1 MPDMKKI
8 NMHLLTSRSILAFHL
23 AAQENS
29 FTKAA
34 DTLNVSQPAIS
45 HGVRQLEERLG
56 VELFERNPQGV
67 VLTEIGEK
75 LARRIQRGLAEIQQ
89 GLEETLSHTQ
99 PEKITLLVSTSVA
112 SHWLMPRIA
121 RFKHLYPEVQLHCI
135 TQDTDQGLQESRFDL
150 CIPLGLAPESGF
162 QRWQFAEEVL
172 TPVCSPEF
180 AYRHQ
185 LQHLSAIND
194 IPLIHL
200 EERYN
205 SRYNWQH
212 FFDDCSLSPHSARGD
227 ETYNDYSIVLQ
238 AAMEGQGL
246 ALGWQHIV
254 GPLIQQ
260 GKLVAPFEQQIA
272 TNQPFHIIAPEHKP
286 LNPNAKALLDWLLNE
301 MQ

>member
-67 VLTEIGEK
+67 ILTEMGEK
-75 LARRIQRGLAEIQQ
+75 LARRIQRGLAEIQL
-89 GLEETLSHTQ
+89 GLEEALSHTQ

-121 RFKHLYPEVQLHCI
+121 RFKQLYPEVQLHCI

-150 CIPLGLAPESGF
+150 CIPLGLAPETGF

-180 AYRHQ
+180 AYKHQ
-185 LQHLSAIND
+185 LHNLSAIND

-212 FFDDCSLSPHSARGD
+212 FFDDCNLSPHSSRGD

-286 LNPNAKALLDWLLNE
+286 LNPNTKALLDWLLKE

>member
-1 MPDMKKI
+1 MKKI

-34 DTLNVSQPAIS
+34 DALNVSQPAIS

-56 VELFERNPQGV
+56 IELFERNPQGV
-67 VLTEIGEK
+67 ELTEMGEK
-75 LARRIQRGLAEIQQ
+75 LARRIQRGLSEIQL
-89 GLEETLSHTQ
+89 GLEEAMSGTL
-99 PEKITLLVSTSVA
+99 PEKVTLLVSTSVA
-112 SHWLMPRIA
+112 SHWLMPRVA

-135 TQDTDQGLQESRFDL
+135 TQDTDQGLHESRFDL
-150 CIPLGLAPESGF
+150 CIPLGQAPVQGF
-162 QRWQFAEEVL
+162 KRWQFADEVL

-180 AYRHQ
+180 AARHN
-185 LQHLSAIND
+185 LKELADIEG

-200 EERYN
+200 EERYI

-212 FFDDCSLSPHSARGD
+212 FFSACDVSLSGSKGD

-246 ALGWQHIV
+246 ALGWRHIV
-254 GPLIQQ
+254 DPLIQQ
-260 GKLVAPFEQQIA
+260 GRLICPFDKQIA
-272 TNQPFHIIAPEHKP
+272 TNQPFYILAPEHKP
-286 LNPNAKALLDWLLNE
+286 LSPNAKALLDWLLQE
-301 MQ
+301 MN